1 MINKFTVKKTKNE
14 FDKAEVSPDEE
25 LKTEKYDYKDS
36 FKLAN
41 IEVPIELL
49 NHHKENKVLFICGA
63 GISKDS
69 KLPLFKGLVKDIY
82 QKIDKYIYD
91 FIELNEK
98 NSTLTVEH
106 IANSKLTVA
115 QKAELMAYIDE
126 QYDFLLGMLENR
138 DENDQQKFAVR
149 EALINRIKK
158 AKAPNEN
165 HNSLVKLALNK
176 NQCAIATTNFDLLL
190 EKAAKNHKIQI
201 ASYSLGAIPRPS
213 EKEQFSGVMHLH
225 GKIPRSKREFPSL
238 IVSHLDFGEYYF
250 SRDVVPSFI
259 FYASRI
265 FHIVL
270 VGYSA
275 KDPPMRYLFNAV
287 SSDREIHPEVKRHY
301 VILPK
306 SEAQPWDEHAW
317 DKRGF
322 TVVAYE
328 NEDGSHDNLKKLLK
342 QWADISPHNLD
353 RINSETVKRS
363 FYKKFDDFTEYEKN
377 ILRYIYYQ
385 DNPEEWKAFF
395 DKYASICGPG
405 LVNFIFQL
413 DEEKK
418 KPGTTT

>member
-1 MINKFTVKKTKNE
+1 MKNKFTINKTKNE
-14 FDKAEVSPDEE
+14 FNKTEVSPGDKLQTEE
-25 LKTEKYDYKDS
+25 YDYKDS
-36 FKLAN
+36 INLAN
-41 IEVPIELL
+41 IEVPIDLL
-49 NHHKENKVLFICGA
+49 NYHKENKVLFICGA

-69 KLPLFKGLVKDIY
+69 ELPLFKGLVKDIY
-82 QKIDKYIYD
+82 QKIDRYIYD
-91 FIELNEK
+91 FIELNEN
-98 NSTLTVEH
+98 NSTLTVEQ
-106 IANSKLTVA
+106 IANSKLTVE
-115 QKAELMAYIDE
+115 QKAELMAYVDE
-126 QYDFLLGMLENR
+126 QYDFLLGMLEYR
-138 DENDQQKFAVR
+138 DGINQRKLPVR

-158 AKAPNEN
+158 AKVPNDN
-165 HNSLVKLALNK
+165 HNSLVRLALNK

-213 EKEQFSGVMHLH
+213 DKKQFSGVMHLH
-225 GKIPRSKREFPSL
+225 GKLPSSIREFPSL
-238 IVSHLDFGEYYF
+238 IVTHLDFGEYYF

-306 SEAQPWDEHAW
+306 SEAQPWDKHAW

-322 TVVAYE
+322 NVVAYE
-328 NEDGSHDNLKKLLK
+328 NEDGSHDNLRKLLK
-342 QWADISPHNLD
+342 QWADISPHNSD

-363 FYKKFDDFTEYEKN
+363 FSKKFEDFTEYDKT
-377 ILRYIYYQ
+377 ILRYIYNQ
-385 DNPEEWKAFF
+385 GNLEEWTAFY
-395 DKYASICGPG
+395 DKYVSICGPS
-405 LVNFIFQL
+405 LVNFILQL
-413 DEEKK
+413 DKERKK
-418 KPGTTT
+418 QGTAT